1 MPIPARYQADAQA
14 IIAYRH
20 QNGADYWATP
30 DGRLLKGGPFS
41 TLECV
46 SYLLE
51 LGMEQDDP
59 LLRGAAALIW
69 QAQRPDGRFRLSP
82 SGAIYPC
89 HTIHAAHALCLLGQ
103 GGDPRLGKTF
113 RHLLDIQM
121 AEGGW
126 RCNKFSF
133 GRGPETQYANPHPT
147 LTALDAFRFSP
158 QGAGAPALEGAVAL
172 LLKHWRIRIPIGP
185 CHYGIGSRFMSV
197 EYPFRNYN
205 LFYYVYVLSFYPSA
219 RRDERFLEALE
230 ALTNTLEQGQIVPR
244 RVPRQMADMAFCRQ
258 GQPSA
263 LATQRY
269 RQILDNMTQCPRTV

>member
-1 MPIPARYQADAQA
+1 MPIPPQYQADAQA

-51 LGMEQDDP
+51 LGMEPDDP

-133 GRGPETQYANPHPT
+133 GRGPETPVRQPAPHP
-147 LTALDAFRFSP
+147 D
-158 QGAGAPALEGAVAL
+158 GAGRLPVQPTMG
-172 LLKHWRIRIPIGP
+172 RRTGP
-185 CHYGIGSRFMSV
+185 GGGGS
-197 EYPFRNYN
+197 
-205 LFYYVYVLSFYPSA
+205 A
-219 RRDERFLEALE
+219 A
-230 ALTNTLEQGQIVPR
+230 AK
-244 RVPRQMADMAFCRQ
+244 
-258 GQPSA
+258 A
-263 LATQRY
+263 LADTHSHRALPLRHRFPVHVGRVSLSQ
-269 RQILDNMTQCPRTV
+269 L